1 MFDTDLLI
9 AFAFMALLFLRHVAI
24 LKKPN
29 KINYA
34 PLMIAIGAI
43 ATLVHFV
50 IHPDPSNIILLIR
63 ESLMPLLAAFILYI
77 IMNILNQ
84 TKESQSSKMHDA
96 FTKVMVDEIAQLKA
110 FILDLE
116 TRMMEYSQEDRKTQT
131 EIQEKF
137 TTDVDALKAI
147 QKNQIEFAKKFDN
160 IQEWHERVNKS
171 FTYFSEVQL
180 PELDNVVH
188 KHIDLLRVA
197 EQDHYNKLTQLLEK
211 AGESRYD
218 IAEDIEMLKSSLE
231 SMKSLSD
238 DVAKRIVEKTFS
250 RFGTLTQEFES
261 EILSLKLHAEGIKT
275 SLYEDETVL
284 SNIRTQSEMI
294 MKQMLLSAK
303 KMDELEKQTSS
314 VTKIS
319 IDIKELVLEIEKIK
333 DDYVK
338 AQAHLTQL
346 SSELQY
352 TKDENYVE
360 MKEKIEELGTD
371 LSKKIDESL
380 QKLYEHYHI
389 ANENIT
395 ESVKIMAKKAQL
407 QKGYTELDD

>member
-1 MFDTDLLI
+1 
-9 AFAFMALLFLRHVAI
+9 
-24 LKKPN
+24 
-29 KINYA
+29 
-34 PLMIAIGAI
+34 
-43 ATLVHFV
+43 
-50 IHPDPSNIILLIR
+50 
-63 ESLMPLLAAFILYI
+63 
-77 IMNILNQ
+77 MNILNQ
-84 TKESQSSKMHDA
+84 TKESYSARIHDD
-96 FTKVMVDEIAQLKA
+96 FTQVLAHEIAELKN

-116 TRMMEYSQEDRKTQT
+116 ARMTEYSQEDRHNQL

-137 TTDVDALKAI
+137 TSDVHSLEAI
-147 QKNQIEFAKKFDN
+147 QANQIEFAKKFDN
-160 IQEWHERVNKS
+160 IQEWHESVTKS
-171 FTYFSEVQL
+171 FAYFSEVQL

-188 KHIDLLRVA
+188 KHIDMLRVA

-275 SLYEDETVL
+275 SLYEDESVL

-294 MKQMLLSAK
+294 MKQMLLSAN

-314 VTKIS
+314 ITKIS
-319 IDIKELVLEIEKIK
+319 VDIKELVLEIEKIK

-352 TKDENYVE
+352 TKDENYIE
-360 MKEKIEELGTD
+360 MKAKIEELGTD

-395 ESVKIMAKKAQL
+395 ESVKIMTKKAQL

>member
-34 PLMIAIGAI
+34 PLMIAIGVLAS
-43 ATLVHFV
+43 LVHLI

-63 ESLMPLLAAFILYI
+63 ESLMPLVVAVILYI
-77 IMNILNQ
+77 VMNILNQ
-84 TKESQSSKMHDA
+84 TKESYNAKLHDE
-96 FTKVMVDEIAQLKA
+96 FTQVLASEIAQLKK

-116 TRMMEYSQEDRKTQT
+116 SRMTEYSQQDRTTQL
-131 EIQEKF
+131 EIQKKF
-137 TTDVDALKAI
+137 ETDVKALESI
-147 QKNQIEFAKKFDN
+147 QANQMEFAKKFDT
-160 IQEWHERVNKS
+160 IQEWHESVNKS
-171 FTYFSEVQL
+171 FSYFSEVQM
-180 PELDNVVH
+180 PEFDNVVH
-188 KHIDLLRVA
+188 KHIDMLRVA

-218 IAEDIEMLKSSLE
+218 IAEDIETLKNSLE

-238 DVAKRIVEKTFS
+238 NVAKTIVEKTFS
-250 RFGTLTQEFES
+250 SFANLTQEFEAQ
-261 EILSLKLHAEGIKT
+261 LVSLKLHTESIKT
-275 SLYEDETVL
+275 SLYEDEGVL

-294 MKQMLLSAK
+294 MKQMLLSANQ
-303 KMDELEKQTSS
+303 MGELEKQTSGLS
-314 VTKIS
+314 KIS
-319 IDIKELVLEIEKIK
+319 SDIKELVTEIEKIK
-333 DDYVK
+333 GDYVK
-338 AQAHLTQL
+338 AQSQLTQL
-346 SSELQY
+346 SSELSSV
-352 TKDENYVE
+352 KEDNYIE
-360 MKEKIEELGTD
+360 MKQKIEELGEA
-371 LSKKIDESL
+371 LSNKIDESL

>member
-9 AFAFMALLFLRHVAI
+9 ALGFMALLFLRHVAI

-34 PLMIAIGAI
+34 PLMIGIGAI
-43 ATLVHFV
+43 AALVHFI
-50 IHPDPSNIILLIR
+50 IHPDPSNIILLVR
-63 ESLMPLLAAFILYI
+63 ESLMPLLVAMILYI
-77 IMNILNQ
+77 VMNVLNQ

-116 TRMMEYSQEDRKTQT
+116 TRMMEYSQEDRKIQM

-137 TTDVDALKAI
+137 TTDVDALKSI
-147 QKNQIEFAKKFDN
+147 QKNQIEFTRKFDN

-218 IAEDIEMLKSSLE
+218 IAEEIEMVKESLS

-238 DVAKRIVEKTFS
+238 DVAKTIVEKTFS
-250 RFGTLTQEFES
+250 RFTTLTQAFEA

-294 MKQMLLSAK
+294 MKQMLLSAN
-303 KMDELEKQTSS
+303 KMNELENQTGKLTNIS
-314 VTKIS
+314 V
-319 IDIKELVLEIEKIK
+319 DIKELVLEIEKIK

-338 AQAHLTQL
+338 AQSQLTQL
-346 SSELQY
+346 SSELSNE
-352 TKDENYVE
+352 KDDNYIE
-360 MKEKIEELGTD
+360 MKQKIEELGKA
-371 LSKKIDESL
+371 LSNKIDESL

-395 ESVKIMAKKAQL
+395 ESVKIMTKKAQL
-407 QKGYTELDD
+407 QKGLYRA

>member
-211 AGESRYD
+211 AGDSRYD

-284 SNIRTQSEMI
+284 SNIRMQSEMI

-352 TKDENYVE
+352 TKDGNSIE
-360 MKEKIEELGTD
+360 MKAKIEELGTD

-407 QKGYTELDD
+407 QKGYTGLDD

>member
-34 PLMIAIGAI
+34 PLMIGIGTI
-43 ATLVHFV
+43 ATLVHFI
-50 IHPDPSNIILLIR
+50 IHPDPSDIILLIR
-63 ESLMPLLAAFILYI
+63 ESLIPLLVAMILYI
-77 IMNILNQ
+77 VMNILNQ
-84 TKESQSSKMHDA
+84 TKESQNAKVHDE
-96 FTKVMVDEIAQLKA
+96 FTKVLVQELTQLKQ
-110 FILDLE
+110 FILELE
-116 TRMMEYSQEDRKTQT
+116 TRMTEYSQEDRRV
-131 EIQEKF
+131 QEKIQAKF
-137 TTDVDALKAI
+137 ANDVQVLEVI
-147 QKNQIEFAKKFDN
+147 RSNQIE
-160 IQEWHERVNKS
+160 WHESVNKS
-171 FTYFSEVQL
+171 FAYFSEVQL

-275 SLYEDETVL
+275 SLYEDESVL

-294 MKQMLLSAK
+294 MKQMLLSAN

-314 VTKIS
+314 ITKIS
-319 IDIKELVLEIEKIK
+319 VDIKELVLEIEKIK

-371 LSKKIDESL
+371 LSQKIDESL

-395 ESVKIMAKKAQL
+395 ESVKIMTKKAQL

>member
-1 MFDTDLLI
+1 MFDIDLLI

-43 ATLVHFV
+43 ATLVHFI
-50 IHPDPSNIILLIR
+50 IHPDPSNFVLLMR
-63 ESLMPLLAAFILYI
+63 ESLIPLLVAVILYI

-84 TKESQSSKMHDA
+84 TKESYSAKLHDE
-96 FTKVMVDEIAQLKA
+96 FTKVLVQEITQLKK

-116 TRMMEYSQEDRKTQT
+116 SRMTEYSQEDRRTQL

-137 TTDVDALKAI
+137 TTDVHSLEAI
-147 QKNQIEFAKKFDN
+147 QANQIEFAKKFDN
-160 IQEWHERVNKS
+160 IQEWHESVTKS
-171 FTYFSEVQL
+171 FAYFSEVQL

-231 SMKSLSD
+231 SMKALSD
-238 DVAKRIVEKTFS
+238 SVAKTIVEKTFTK
-250 RFGTLTQEFES
+250 FATVTQEFEAQ
-261 EILSLKLHAEGIKT
+261 LMSLKLHTESIKT
-275 SLYEDETVL
+275 ALYEDESVL

-294 MKQMLLSAK
+294 MKQMLLSAN

-314 VTKIS
+314 LGKIS
-319 IDIKELVLEIEKIK
+319 VDMKELVEDIENIK
-333 DDYVK
+333 ADYVK
-338 AQAHLTQL
+338 AQSQLTQL
-346 SSELQY
+346 SSMLHSL
-352 TKDENYVE
+352 KDENFTAME
-360 MKEKIEELGTD
+360 AKIEA
-371 LSKKIDESL
+371 LSSALSQKIDEAV